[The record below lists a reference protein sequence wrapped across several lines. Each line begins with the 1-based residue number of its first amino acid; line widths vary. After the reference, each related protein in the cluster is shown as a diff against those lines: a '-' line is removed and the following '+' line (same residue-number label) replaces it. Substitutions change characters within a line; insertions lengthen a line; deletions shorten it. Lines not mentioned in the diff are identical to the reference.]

1 MHKDCYRTMFSKGRI
16 LIGLACWAMWCG
28 YSFQALAQGE
38 HEISLILPSEN
49 EAIFEEGGG
58 PDFYMHTYRQER
70 PGEQPGWTAGK
81 YGFVRNVRRT
91 SAGVIYSRFHEG
103 IDIRPLRRTRRGDPL
118 DEISAIAE
126 GEVVYVNDGASRSNY
141 GKYIVIEHQWGESP
155 YYSLYAHLGKV
166 SVSAGDWVDQGNVIG
181 VMGYTGRGVNRARA
195 HLHLEVNLMLN
206 ESFND
211 WYDDYLRDAAPNY
224 HGIFNGIN
232 LTGVNIAQL
241 YLMLQEKPDLTMPEL
256 LQEAE
261 TPFFE
266 VTIPLEAPIPN
277 MLWRYPWLCPELEG
291 WRPDYGAPLEMG
303 SSWKIT
309 FAASGLPIKFE
320 PQDEVLDEPKLNVL
334 QRSSAIPYQYL
345 TNGLV
350 RGRGND
356 FSLTTSGRRRID
368 LISRPGRNHREL
380 E

>member
-1 MHKDCYRTMFSKGRI
+1 MFSKGRV
-16 LIGLACWAMWCG
+16 LIGLAGLAMWCG
-28 YSFQALAQGE
+28 YSLQALAQGE

-206 ESFND
+206 ESFSD

-232 LTGVNIAQL
+232 LTGVDIAQL
-241 YLMLQEKPDLTMPEL
+241 YLMLQENPDLTVPEL
-256 LQEAE
+256 LRETE

-356 FSLTTSGRRRID
+356 FSLTTSGQRRID

>member
-1 MHKDCYRTMFSKGRI
+1 MHKDFYYTMFSKGRI
-16 LIGLACWAMWCG
+16 LTGLAGLVMWCG
-28 YSFQALAQGE
+28 FSSQVLAQGE

-58 PDFYMHTYRQER
+58 PEFYMHTYRQER

-103 IDIRPLRRTRRGDPL
+103 IDIRPMRRSRRGDPI

-126 GEVVYVNDGASRSNY
+126 GEVVYVNNGAGRSNY
-141 GKYIVIEHQWGESP
+141 GRYIVIEHQWGESP
-155 YYSLYAHLGKV
+155 YYSLYAHLSRV
-166 SVSAGDWVDQGNVIG
+166 SVSVGDWVDQGNVIG

-211 WYDDYLRDAAPNY
+211 WYDDYLRNAAPNY

-232 LTGVNIAQL
+232 LTGVDIAQL
-241 YLMLQEKPDLTMPEL
+241 YLKLQENPDLTMPEFF
-256 LQEAE
+256 QETG

-266 VTIPLEAPIPN
+266 VTIPVEAAIPN

-291 WRPDYGAPLEMG
+291 WRPDYGTPLEMG
-303 SSWKIT
+303 NSWKIT
-309 FAASGLPIKFE
+309 FAASGLPLKFE
-320 PQDEVLDEPKLNVL
+320 PSDDVLDEPKLNVL
-334 QRSSAIPYQYL
+334 QRSNIPYQYL

-356 FSLTTSGRRRID
+356 FSLTTSGLRRID
-368 LISRPGRNHREL
+368 LISRPDLNHREP

>member
-1 MHKDCYRTMFSKGRI
+1 MRENRYCIMFSKGRF
-16 LIGLACWAMWCG
+16 LAGLAGLVAWCG
-28 YSFQALAQGE
+28 FSLHALAQGE
-38 HEISLILPSEN
+38 HEISLILPTEN
-49 EAIFEEGGG
+49 TAIFEEGGG
-58 PDFYMHTYRQER
+58 PEFYMHTYRQER

-91 SAGVIYSRFHEG
+91 SSGVIYSRFHEG

-118 DEISAIAE
+118 DEIGAIAE
-126 GEVVYVNDGASRSNY
+126 GEVVYVNNVPARSNY
-141 GKYIVIEHQWGESP
+141 GRYIVIEHQWGESP
-155 YYSLYAHLGKV
+155 YYSLYAHLGRV
-166 SVSAGDWVDQGNVIG
+166 SVEVGDWIDQGKVIG
-181 VMGYTGRGVNRARA
+181 VMGYSGRGVNRSRA

-206 ESFND
+206 ESFSD
-211 WYDDYLRDAAPNY
+211 WYEDHLKDAAPNY

-232 LTGVNIAQL
+232 LTGIDIAEL
-241 YLMLQEKPDLTMPEL
+241 YLRLPENPDLTMPEF

-266 VTIPLEAPIPN
+266 VKVPVEAAIPN

-291 WRPDYGAPLEMG
+291 WRPDYGTPFEMG
-303 SSWKIT
+303 NSWKIT
-309 FAASGLPIKFE
+309 FAASGLPLKFE
-320 PQDEVLDEPKLNVL
+320 PLDEVLDGPELNVL
-334 QRSSAIPYQYL
+334 QRSSISYQYL

-356 FSLTTSGRRRID
+356 FSLTTSGLRRID
-368 LISRPGRNHREL
+368 LISRPSRNHREL

>member
-1 MHKDCYRTMFSKGRI
+1 MFLKGRI
-16 LIGLACWAMWCG
+16 LTGLTGLVMWCG
-28 YSFQALAQGE
+28 FSSQALAQTE
-38 HEISLILPSEN
+38 REISLILPSEN

-103 IDIRPLRRTRRGDPL
+103 IDIRPMRRTRRGDPL
-118 DEISAIAE
+118 DEIGAIAE
-126 GEVVYVNDGASRSNY
+126 GEVVYVNDGAARSNY
-141 GKYIVIEHQWGESP
+141 GKYIVIEHQWGGSP
-155 YYSLYAHLGKV
+155 YYSLYAHLGRV

-211 WYDDYLRDAAPNY
+211 WYDDYLRNAAPNY

-232 LTGVNIAQL
+232 LTGVDIAQL
-241 YLMLQEKPDLTMPEL
+241 YLRLQENPDLTMPEL
-256 LQEAE
+256 LQETE

-266 VTIPLEAPIPN
+266 VTIPLEAAIPD
-277 MLWRYPWLCPELEG
+277 MLWRYPWLCSELEG
-291 WRPDYGAPLEMG
+291 WRPDYGTPLEMG
-303 SSWKIT
+303 NSWKIT

-320 PQDEVLDEPKLNVL
+320 PLDEVLDAPRLNVL
-334 QRSSAIPYQYL
+334 QRSSIPYQYL

-356 FSLTTSGRRRID
+356 FSLTTSGLRRID
-368 LISRPGRNHREL
+368 LISRPGLNHREL